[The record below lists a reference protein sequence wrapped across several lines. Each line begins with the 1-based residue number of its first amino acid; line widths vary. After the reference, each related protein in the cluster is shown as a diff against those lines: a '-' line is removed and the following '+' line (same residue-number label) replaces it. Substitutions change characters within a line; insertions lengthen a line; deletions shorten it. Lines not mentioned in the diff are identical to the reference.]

1 MWHPLGKPG
10 PTTRPCLRRP
20 SPSPRH
26 PHAIVQLFLGDHG
39 RRGQGG
45 RRGGGKRRRG
55 PRRRTVGETAGH
67 REEEDVVRAE
77 AGTYCT
83 FLVRVDDGR
92 QLKNMQSAA
101 CTPVA
106 SSKVPLVPSPSQIV
120 RESRRT
126 FSCPSSPS
134 ANSASPSPSVGH
146 IRTPALYT
154 FRALPHLS
162 KTRLYFLSSA
172 QIGKESTLLYVDIE
186 DTGGAP
192 ATGDQ
197 G

>member
-1 MWHPLGKPG
+1 MMADNGK
-10 PTTRPCLRRP
+10 TCNVQ
-20 SPSPRH
+20 
-26 PHAIVQLFLGDHG
+26 HA
-39 RRGQGG
+39 
-45 RRGGGKRRRG
+45 
-55 PRRRTVGETAGH
+55 A
-67 REEEDVVRAE
+67 
-77 AGTYCT
+77 
-83 FLVRVDDGR
+83 
-92 QLKNMQSAA
+92 
-101 CTPVA
+101 PVA